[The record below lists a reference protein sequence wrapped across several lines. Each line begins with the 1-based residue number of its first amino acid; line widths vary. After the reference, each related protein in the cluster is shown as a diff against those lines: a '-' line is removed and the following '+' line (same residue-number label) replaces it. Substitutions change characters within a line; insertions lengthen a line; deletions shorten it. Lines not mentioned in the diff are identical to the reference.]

1 MFERVKQTLVES
13 YVGAIALGYLLAE
26 GILHF
31 ANIFASPVAGWVARK
46 EYGKLITDSS
56 APAGLPLKDAL
67 PELVRFVVIVV
78 VWYLLLRW
86 LYFNPPKKGATG
98 QVFN

>member
-1 MFERVKQTLVES
+1 MARSLSDTCSPKVFCTSRIFSHHLSQ
-13 YVGAIALGYLLAE
+13 VGLPE
-26 GILHF
+26 KSTV
-31 ANIFASPVAGWVARK
+31 NS
-46 EYGKLITDSS
+46 
-56 APAGLPLKDAL
+56 PAGLPLKDAL